1 MPRDGVDIS
10 IVIPTLNEAQAI
22 GATLEAVSRLQG
34 RFELLVVDGGSED
47 GTVDIVR
54 RAGHRAIVCERGRG
68 CQMHT
73 GAAAA
78 SGDVLWFLH
87 ADTHPP
93 AQAAD
98 RILEALARPDVVGGN
113 FALLFDGGATPARL
127 LTRAYPS
134 FRLLGLSYGD
144 SGIFVRTVVYREI
157 GGFRPYPIFE
167 DLDLIKR
174 VKRRGRFVHL
184 PCELV
189 TSSRRFEGRSFTLT
203 FARWTAMQVLYWAG
217 VSPNLLGRI
226 YSPVRDRGTGHWPA
240 KIPKE

>member
-10 IVIPTLNEAQAI
+10 IIIPTLNEARAI
-22 GATLEAVSRLQG
+22 GGTLEAVSRLK
-34 RFELLVVDGGSED
+34 RRCDVLVVDGGSED

-68 CQMHT
+68 CQMHK
-73 GAAAA
+73 GATAA
-78 SGDVLWFLH
+78 SADVLWFLH

-93 AQAAD
+93 PHAAD
-98 RILEALARPDVVGGN
+98 QILEALAWPDVVGGN
-113 FALLFDGGATPARL
+113 FALRFDGAAAMPARL
-127 LTRAYPS
+127 LTRLYPS

-144 SGIFVRTVVYREI
+144 SGIFVRTAVYRDI
-157 GGFRPYPIFE
+157 GGFQPFPIFE

-189 TSSRRFEGRSFTLT
+189 TSSRRFEGRSFTWT

-217 VSPNLLGRI
+217 VSPHTLGRI
-226 YSPVRDRGTGHWPA
+226 YSPIRVGQAHGL
-240 KIPKE
+240 PKQ